1 MRTRPLQWQPRP
13 LLQPTSFQQVA
24 LLRNFSFIAA
34 EGPAPLHSRTVPFS
48 PQYRFATNLKPLLL
62 LPLLL
67 LGCSRNRFPSY
78 PANYREFAYVSNGGA
93 GTVTVLDLVYL
104 RQDRVLQ
111 VGRQPSGLSVNP
123 LRNEVYAVNA
133 GSDSVSVIDAETNT
147 VAATIG
153 VHHTP
158 YFMAVAPDGKRGYV
172 PNTGSNTVSVLD
184 LDKRREIAI
193 EATGEGP
200 GVAAVSPDNRTLV
213 VSNRAA
219 GSVSV
224 YTISATGKRP
234 LQLREAFSGCPGATD
249 IVIESTDPNDPG
261 SGGKAFVAC
270 SGGHQVMVLWLAATP
285 QSWRGSQEA
294 TLQHDHLLSLLDVGK
309 TPTHLTLASI
319 GVRRVYSTNFDSDS
333 ISEINTWTNEVLGT
347 TVVGAK
353 PSRAVISRDDSSLWV
368 SNFGAD
374 SAGLYSPEDDRI
386 ETSVR
391 TGSRPDAL
399 AFSADEHLLLVADA
413 GSADVAVI
421 RTQSKDG
428 PSLVTLLP
436 AGGPANDIVVK
447 SFRAK

>member
-1 MRTRPLQWQPRP
+1 M
-13 LLQPTSFQQVA
+13 
-24 LLRNFSFIAA
+24 
-34 EGPAPLHSRTVPFS
+34 HFS
-48 PQYRFATNLKPLLL
+48 PQDRFATILKPLLL

-67 LGCSRNRFPSY
+67 SGCSRNRFPSY
-78 PANYREFAYVSNGGA
+78 PANYREFAYVSNGAA
-93 GTVTVLDLVYL
+93 GTVTALDLVYL

-111 VGRQPSGLSVNP
+111 VGRQPTGLAVNP
-123 LRNEVYAVNA
+123 QRNEVYAVNS
-133 GSDSVSVIDAETNT
+133 GSESVSVINVETNT

-153 VHHTP
+153 VHRTP
-158 YFMAVAPDGKRGYV
+158 YFLAVAPDGKRAYV
-172 PNTGSNTVSVLD
+172 PNSGANTVSVLD

-200 GVAAVSPDNRTLV
+200 GMAAVSPDNRTLV

-224 YTISATGKRP
+224 YTISPTGSRP
-234 LQLREAFSGCPGATD
+234 LQLREAFAGCAGATD
-249 IVIESTDPNDPG
+249 IVIDANDPNDPK
-261 SGGKAFVAC
+261 SGAKAFIAC
-270 SGGHQVMVLWLAATP
+270 SGGHQVMALWLAATP
-285 QSWRGSQEA
+285 ESWSGSQDA
-294 TLQHDHLLSLLDVGK
+294 SLQHDHLLCLLDVGK
-309 TPTHLTLASI
+309 TPTHLTLASHAAA
-319 GVRRVYSTNFDSDS
+319 RVYSTNFDSDS
-333 ISEINTWTNEVLGT
+333 ISQINTWTNEVLGT

-353 PSRAVISRDDSSLWV
+353 PSRAVISHDDASLWV
-368 SNFGAD
+368 TNFGAD
-374 SAGLYSPEDDRI
+374 SAGVYSPEDDRI

-391 TGSRPDAL
+391 TGSRPDAV
-399 AFSADEHLLLVADA
+399 AFSDDEHLLLVADA